1 MIKKGYPDARH
12 YLQRDEDAYLDAA
25 HLCYDDNWDLKL
37 LKRQNLYFDL
47 VVQKYKNKKYYDFE
61 LDDEDNCPINFVLE
75 IFRKIEEK
83 EKQCKNQLEIDK
95 MRACLA
101 FRYI

>member
-1 MIKKGYPDARH
+1 MIKKGYPDTRH

-61 LDDEDNCPINFVLE
+61 LDDEDNCPINFC
-75 IFRKIEEK
+75 IRNFQKNRGKRKA
-83 EKQCKNQLEIDK
+83 
-95 MRACLA
+95 M
-101 FRYI
+101 